1 MPADYHIPMD
11 LGLKG
16 KSAIVCGAS
25 RGMGRAAA
33 EMLAAE
39 GVALTLFARNPE
51 RLETAGAEIGR
62 RFGVPVAVV
71 AGDVTIAADRVR
83 LVGACPAPDI
93 LITNADGMP
102 PGDFR
107 AWSRADWITALD
119 AMMLAPIDLMKATV
133 DGMMGRGFGRIVNIV
148 SRSVKSPQAE
158 MGLSNGA
165 RSGLVGFVAGLSRQ
179 TIARGVTINNVL
191 PGIVAT
197 DAQKHHVDKLSAMT
211 GRSFDAIWAERAAQ
225 NPAGR
230 YGEAAEIGATIAFLC
245 SVHAGFITGQSLLV
259 DGGQYPGTY

>member
-1 MPADYHIPMD
+1 MD
-11 LGLKG
+11 LGLRNR
-16 KSAIVCGAS
+16 SAIVCGGS

-51 RLETAGAEIGR
+51 RLEAAAADIR
-62 RFGVPVAVV
+62 ARFGVPVATVS
-71 AGDVTIAADRVR
+71 GDVTLAADRAR
-83 LVGACPAPDI
+83 LVAACEAPDI
-93 LITNADGMP
+93 LVTNADGMP

-107 AWSRADWITALD
+107 AWSRDDWIAALD

-133 DGMMGRGFGRIVNIV
+133 DGMMARGFGRIVNIV

-165 RSGLVGFVAGLSRQ
+165 RSGLVGFVAGLARQ
-179 TIARGVTINNVL
+179 TVGRGVTINNVL

-197 DAQKHHVDKLSAMT
+197 DAQKHHVEKLSAMT
-211 GRSFDAIWAERAAQ
+211 GRSFAAIWAERAAQ

-245 SVHAGFITGQSLLV
+245 SAHAGFITGQSVLV

>member
-1 MPADYHIPMD
+1 MD

-16 KSAIVCGAS
+16 RSAIVCGGS

-39 GVALTLFARNPE
+39 GVALTILARNQE
-51 RLETAGAEIGR
+51 RLDAAATDIRA
-62 RFGVPVAVV
+62 RFGVAVTPV
-71 AGDVTIAADRVR
+71 AGDVTTEAGRAAV
-83 LVGACPAPDI
+83 LAACPHPDI
-93 LITNADGMP
+93 LINNADGMP

-107 AWSRADWITALD
+107 VWTRDDWIAALD
-119 AMMLAPIDLMKATV
+119 AMMLSPIALMKATV
-133 DGMMGRGFGRIVNIV
+133 DGMMARGFGRIVNIV
-148 SRSVKSPQAE
+148 SRSVKIPQLE

-165 RSGLVGFVAGLSRQ
+165 RSGLVGFVAGLARQ
-179 TIARGVTINNVL
+179 TVAKGVTINNVL

-197 DAQKHHVDKLSAMT
+197 DAQRHHVEKLVEMT
-211 GRSFDAIWAERAAQ
+211 GRSFGDIWAERGAQ

-230 YGEAAEIGATIAFLC
+230 YGEASEIGATIAFLC
-245 SVHAGFITGQSLLV
+245 SVHAGFITGQSILV

>member
-1 MPADYHIPMD
+1 MD

-16 KSAIVCGAS
+16 KSAIVCGGS

-39 GVALTLFARNPE
+39 GVALTILARNQE
-51 RLETAGAEIGR
+51 RLDAAAADIR
-62 RFGVPVAVV
+62 ARFGVAVKPV
-71 AGDVTIAADRVR
+71 AGDVTTEAGRAA
-83 LVGACPAPDI
+83 LLAACPNPDI
-93 LITNADGMP
+93 LINNADGMP

-107 AWSRADWITALD
+107 VWTRDDWITALD
-119 AMMLAPIDLMKATV
+119 AMMLSPIALMRATV
-133 DGMMGRGFGRIVNIV
+133 DGMMARGFGRIVNIV
-148 SRSVKSPQAE
+148 SRSVKIPQLE

-165 RSGLVGFVAGLSRQ
+165 RSGLVGFVAGLARQ
-179 TIARGVTINNVL
+179 TVAKGVTINNVL

-197 DAQKHHVDKLSAMT
+197 DAQKHHVEKLVEMT
-211 GRSFDAIWAERAAQ
+211 GRSFEDIWAERSAQ

-230 YGEAAEIGATIAFLC
+230 YGEASEIGATIAFLC
-245 SVHAGFITGQSLLV
+245 SAHAGFITGQSILV

>member
-1 MPADYHIPMD
+1 MD

-51 RLETAGAEIGR
+51 RLDTAGAEIGR
-62 RFGVPVAVV
+62 RFGVSVAVV
-71 AGDVTIAADRVR
+71 AGDVTIAADRAR
-83 LVGACPAPDI
+83 LVAACPAPDI

-211 GRSFDAIWAERAAQ
+211 GRSFDVIWAERAAQ

>member
-1 MPADYHIPMD
+1 MD
-11 LGLKG
+11 LGLNG

-25 RGMGRAAA
+25 RGMGRATA

-51 RLETAGAEIGR
+51 RLEAAGAEICD

-71 AGDVTIAADRVR
+71 AGDVTIAADRAR
-83 LVGACPAPDI
+83 LVAACPAPDI

-107 AWSRADWITALD
+107 AWSRDDWISALD

-197 DAQKHHVDKLSAMT
+197 DAQKHHVEKLSAMT
-211 GRSFDAIWAERAAQ
+211 GRSFGAIWAERAAQ

-245 SVHAGFITGQSLLV
+245 SAHAGFITGQSLLV

>member
-1 MPADYHIPMD
+1 MD

-16 KSAIVCGAS
+16 RSAIVCGGS

-39 GVALTLFARNPE
+39 GVALTILARNQE
-51 RLETAGAEIGR
+51 RLDAAATDIRA
-62 RFGVPVAVV
+62 RFGVAVTPV
-71 AGDVTIAADRVR
+71 AGDVTTEAGRAAV
-83 LVGACPAPDI
+83 LAACPHPDI
-93 LITNADGMP
+93 LINNADGMP

-107 AWSRADWITALD
+107 VWTRDDWIAALD
-119 AMMLAPIDLMKATV
+119 AMMLSPIALMKATV
-133 DGMMGRGFGRIVNIV
+133 DGMMARGFGRIVNIV
-148 SRSVKSPQAE
+148 SRSVKIPQLE

-165 RSGLVGFVAGLSRQ
+165 RSGLVGFVAGLARQ
-179 TIARGVTINNVL
+179 TVAKGVTINNVL

-197 DAQKHHVDKLSAMT
+197 DAQKHHVEKLVEMT
-211 GRSFDAIWAERAAQ
+211 GRSFGDIWAERGAQ

-230 YGEAAEIGATIAFLC
+230 YGEASEIGATIAFLC
-245 SVHAGFITGQSLLV
+245 SVHAGFITGQSILV

>member
-1 MPADYHIPMD
+1 MD

-16 KSAIVCGAS
+16 KSAIVCGGS

-39 GVALTLFARNPE
+39 GVALTILARNQE
-51 RLETAGAEIGR
+51 RLDAAATDIRA
-62 RFGVPVAVV
+62 RFGVAVTPV
-71 AGDVTIAADRVR
+71 AGDVTTEAGRAAA
-83 LVGACPAPDI
+83 LAACPHPDI
-93 LITNADGMP
+93 LINNADGMP

-107 AWSRADWITALD
+107 VWTRDDWIAALD
-119 AMMLAPIDLMKATV
+119 AMMLSPIALMKATV
-133 DGMMGRGFGRIVNIV
+133 DGMMARGFGRIVNIV
-148 SRSVKSPQAE
+148 SRSVKIPQLE

-165 RSGLVGFVAGLSRQ
+165 RSGLVGFVAGLARQ
-179 TIARGVTINNVL
+179 TVAKGVTINNVL

-197 DAQKHHVDKLSAMT
+197 DAQKHHVEKLVDMT
-211 GRSFDAIWAERAAQ
+211 GRSFEDIWAERGAQ

-230 YGEAAEIGATIAFLC
+230 YGEASEIGATIAFLC
-245 SVHAGFITGQSLLV
+245 SVHAGFITGQSILV

>member
-1 MPADYHIPMD
+1 MD

-16 KSAIVCGAS
+16 KSAIVCGGS

-39 GVALTLFARNPE
+39 GVALTILARNQE
-51 RLETAGAEIGR
+51 RLDAAAADIR
-62 RFGVPVAVV
+62 ARFGVAVTPV
-71 AGDVTIAADRVR
+71 AGDVTTEAGRAAV
-83 LVGACPAPDI
+83 LAACPHPDI
-93 LITNADGMP
+93 LINNADGMP

-107 AWSRADWITALD
+107 VWTRDDWIAALD
-119 AMMLAPIDLMKATV
+119 AMMLSPIALMKATV
-133 DGMMGRGFGRIVNIV
+133 DGMMARGFGRIVNIV
-148 SRSVKSPQAE
+148 SRSVKIPQLE

-165 RSGLVGFVAGLSRQ
+165 RSGLVGFVAGLARQ
-179 TIARGVTINNVL
+179 TVAKGVTINNVL

-197 DAQKHHVDKLSAMT
+197 DAQKHHVEKLVEMT
-211 GRSFDAIWAERAAQ
+211 GRSFGDIWAERGAQ

-230 YGEAAEIGATIAFLC
+230 YGEASEIGATIAFLC
-245 SVHAGFITGQSLLV
+245 SVHAGFITGQSILV

>member
-1 MPADYHIPMD
+1 MD

-16 KSAIVCGAS
+16 RTAIVCGGS

-33 EMLAAE
+33 DMLAAE
-39 GVALTLFARNPE
+39 GVALTILARNAE
-51 RLETAGAEIGR
+51 RLEAAAADIR
-62 RFGVPVAVV
+62 QRFGVPVTPVT
-71 AGDVTIAADRVR
+71 GDVTAEAGRAAV
-83 LVGACPAPDI
+83 LAACPAPDI
-93 LITNADGMP
+93 LINNADGMP

-107 AWSRADWITALD
+107 AWTRDDWIAALD
-119 AMMLAPIDLMKATV
+119 AMMLSPIALMKATV
-133 DGMMGRGFGRIVNIV
+133 DGMMTRGFGRIVNIV
-148 SRSVKSPQAE
+148 SRSVKIPQAE

-179 TIARGVTINNVL
+179 TIAKGVTINNVL

-197 DAQKHHVDKLSAMT
+197 DAQRHHVEKLAEMT
-211 GRSFDAIWAERAAQ
+211 GRSFNDIWAERGAQ

-230 YGEAAEIGATIAFLC
+230 YGEATEIGATIAFLC
-245 SVHAGFITGQSLLV
+245 STHAGFITGQSILV

>member
-1 MPADYHIPMD
+1 MD

-16 KSAIVCGAS
+16 KSAIICGGS
-25 RGMGRAAA
+25 RGMGRATAD
-33 EMLAAE
+33 MLAAE
-39 GVALTLFARNPE
+39 GVAITILARDAE
-51 RLETAGAEIGR
+51 RLEAAAADIR
-62 RFGVPVAVV
+62 QRFDVPVTPV
-71 AGDVTIAADRVR
+71 AGDVTTEAGRAAV
-83 LVGACPAPDI
+83 LAACPSPDI
-93 LITNADGMP
+93 LINNADGMP

-107 AWSRADWITALD
+107 VWTRDDWIAALD
-119 AMMLAPIDLMKATV
+119 AMMLSPIALMKATV
-133 DGMMGRGFGRIVNIV
+133 DGMMARGFGRIVNIV
-148 SRSVKSPQAE
+148 SRSVKIPQAE

-179 TIARGVTINNVL
+179 TIAKGVTINNVL

-197 DAQKHHVDKLSAMT
+197 DAQKHHVDKLAEMT
-211 GRSFDAIWAERAAQ
+211 GRPFDDIWAERGAQ

-245 SVHAGFITGQSLLV
+245 SAHAGFITGQSILV

>member
-1 MPADYHIPMD
+1 MD

-16 KSAIVCGAS
+16 KSAIVCGGS
-25 RGMGRAAA
+25 RGMGRATA

-39 GVALTLFARNPE
+39 GVAITILARNAG
-51 RLETAGAEIGR
+51 RLEAAAADIR
-62 RFGVPVAVV
+62 QRFGVSVTPV
-71 AGDVTIAADRVR
+71 AGDVTTEAGRAAV
-83 LVGACPAPDI
+83 LAACPNPDI
-93 LITNADGMP
+93 LINNADGMP

-107 AWSRADWITALD
+107 VWTRDDWIAALD
-119 AMMLAPIDLMKATV
+119 AMMLSPIALMKATV
-133 DGMMGRGFGRIVNIV
+133 DGMMARGFGRIVNIV
-148 SRSVKSPQAE
+148 SRSVKIPQLE

-197 DAQKHHVDKLSAMT
+197 DAQRHHVDKLAEMT
-211 GRSFDAIWAERAAQ
+211 GRPFDTIWAERGAE

-245 SVHAGFITGQSLLV
+245 SAHAGFITGQSILV

>member
-1 MPADYHIPMD
+1 MD

-16 KSAIVCGAS
+16 KSAIVCGGS

-39 GVALTLFARNPE
+39 GVALTILARNQE
-51 RLETAGAEIGR
+51 RLDAAATDIRA
-62 RFGVPVAVV
+62 RFGVAVTPVV
-71 AGDVTIAADRVR
+71 GDVTTEAGRAAA
-83 LVGACPAPDI
+83 LAACPHPDI
-93 LITNADGMP
+93 LINNADGMP

-107 AWSRADWITALD
+107 VWTRDDWIAALD
-119 AMMLAPIDLMKATV
+119 AMMLSPIALMKATV
-133 DGMMGRGFGRIVNIV
+133 DGMMARGFGRIVNIV
-148 SRSVKSPQAE
+148 SRSVKIPQLE

-165 RSGLVGFVAGLSRQ
+165 RSGLVGFVAGLARQ
-179 TIARGVTINNVL
+179 TVAKGVTINNVL

-197 DAQKHHVDKLSAMT
+197 DAQKHHVEKLVDMT
-211 GRSFDAIWAERAAQ
+211 GRSFEDIWAERGAQ

-230 YGEAAEIGATIAFLC
+230 YGEASEIGAAIAFLC
-245 SVHAGFITGQSLLV
+245 SVHAGFITGQSILV